1 MENEKG
7 EKRMPLTRLPEKKR
21 ARVVEITGGSHLRD
35 KLMGMGV
42 YAGREFLKLSCIGLR
57 GPVVVKVGRSVV
69 AIGYGMAGKIT
80 VEAL

>member
-1 MENEKG
+1 
-7 EKRMPLTRLPEKKR
+7 MPLTRLPEKKR